1 MEMRILFV
9 TDQYKPA
16 VNGIVTH
23 LILLREELEKREHE
37 VWIVAPNFGKKTEPE
52 PHVLRLP
59 SVVFPPRPVDR
70 FTIPFNR
77 NVEKQLADLHFDVV
91 HNQLFL
97 MGYLGSR
104 LAKKQNLPNLT
115 TLHTPFTQFVR
126 WSFPY
131 LLRYSLPSLNF
142 LMRRYFRHYDLVL
155 CPSARS
161 ADELLEAHIK
171 APVKVL
177 HNGIKLDRFEKANS
191 KLFYETFKVEKKR
204 PIISWVGRV
213 ESGKNADLAV
223 LAHKE
228 VIKKVP
234 DALLV
239 IVGGGILLEKTRLLV
254 QKERLEESV
263 LFTNVQK
270 SEIVASLNKAAQ
282 LFLFTSDTDNLPTVV
297 IEAMACG
304 IPIVALRDKAVLDLV
319 EEGEN
324 GYFTT
329 KDSHDIAKKTLE
341 ILTDSKKQ
349 KKLGEESH
357 KKSLGFSVEKYT
369 DTLLAIYEKLIAE
382 HKKNRTISD

>member
-1 MEMRILFV
+1 MNILFV

-23 LILLREELEKREHE
+23 LVLLREELEKRGHE
-37 VWIVAPNFGKKTEPE
+37 VWIVAPYFGKKTEPE
-52 PHVLRLP
+52 EHVLRLP

-77 NVEKQLADLHFDVV
+77 KIEKQLADLHFDVV

-131 LLRYSLPSLNF
+131 LLKYSLPTLNF
-142 LMRRYFRHYDLVL
+142 LMRRYFKNYDLVL

-161 ADELLEAHIK
+161 ADELLDAHIK
-171 APVKVL
+171 APVKIL
-177 HNGIKLDRFEKANS
+177 HNGINLDFFKKANS
-191 KLFYETFKVEKKR
+191 KLFYDKFKADPNR

-223 LAHKE
+223 LAMKDI
-228 VIKKVP
+228 IKKVP

-239 IVGGGILLEKTRLLV
+239 IVGGGILLEKTKQMV
-254 QKERLEESV
+254 ERENLAENV
-263 LFTNVQK
+263 LFTDVQPLNM
-270 SEIVASLNKAAQ
+270 VASLNKAAR

-304 IPIVALRDKAVLDLV
+304 VPIIAFHDKAVLDLV
-319 EEGEN
+319 DEGEN

-329 KDSHDIAKKTLE
+329 KDPHNIAKKALE
-341 ILTDSKKQ
+341 VLVNSKKQ
-349 KKLGEESH
+349 KKMGE
-357 KKSLGFSVEKYT
+357 KSYSKAQGFSVEKYT
-369 DTLLAIYEKLIAE
+369 DTLLTIYEDLIAK
-382 HKKNRTISD
+382 HKKT